1 MQQPVDNTIPWY
13 CKTGSIVITLLCVP
27 PFALPLIWLH
37 PKMKPA
43 AKVIW
48 TLLTVALTALTV
60 FSIMKTIQL
69 FKEMSDMIGSF

>member
-1 MQQPVDNTIPWY
+1 
-13 CKTGSIVITLLCVP
+13 
-27 PFALPLIWLH
+27 
-37 PKMKPA
+37 MKPA